1 MAKLEVTKNADGFFI
16 RKGEK
21 YSLAITATEILL
33 SEITGF
39 YVSREL
45 MNLS

>member
-21 YSLAITATEILL
+21 YSLSITATEIRL

-39 YVSREL
+39 MFQE
-45 MNLS
+45 NL